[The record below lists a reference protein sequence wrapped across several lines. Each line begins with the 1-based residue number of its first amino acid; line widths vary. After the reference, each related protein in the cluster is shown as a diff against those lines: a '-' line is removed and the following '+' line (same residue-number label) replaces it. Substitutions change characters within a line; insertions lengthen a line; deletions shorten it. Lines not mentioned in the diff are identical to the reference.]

1 MAPGENR
8 KKNENLFETTLCFFS
23 LPIVIAAVFLI
34 YVFLVRKNIDIR
46 IPEIINFNNNEINIK
61 KLYFLN
67 YDSHEAVQFLK
78 FYDFLVSLIVIFA
91 IPYFL
96 IVSSVM
102 FGTTPR
108 IIKSYLLIG
117 RPRFSYLVKLIIGTL
132 MVSFSFFHTGVYFL
146 HYLMGFESN
155 LIRAGHIES
164 FIFIRI
170 LVCSFCL
177 TFTFI
182 GLIVLYKYL
191 LLKYRLSSKRQAK
204 VV

>member
-1 MAPGENR
+1 MAPGKNR

-34 YVFLVRKNIDIR
+34 YVFLVRKNVDIR

-78 FYDFLVSLIVIFA
+78 FYDFLVALIVIFA

-117 RPRFSYLVKLIIGTL
+117 RSKYGNLVKLILATVL
-132 MVSFSFFHTGVYFL
+132 FFFGFLFIGVYFL
-146 HYLMGFESN
+146 NYLMIFEVN
-155 LIRAGHIES
+155 FLRTGQIES
-164 FIFIRI
+164 IIIFRI
-170 LVCSFCL
+170 LMCSLYLLGIFVC
-177 TFTFI
+177 FI
-182 GLIVLYKYL
+182 VFYKYI
-191 LLKYRLSSKRQAK
+191 LLKHRLKSKKNAK

>member
-1 MAPGENR
+1 MAPGKSR
-8 KKNENLFETTLCFFS
+8 KKIENLLETTLCFFS
-23 LPIVIAAVFLI
+23 LPIVIATVFLI

-46 IPEIINFNNNEINIK
+46 IPEIINFNNNEVNIK

-117 RPRFSYLVKLIIGTL
+117 RSKYGNLIKLILATVLFFFGFLFIGI
-132 MVSFSFFHTGVYFL
+132 YFMQ
-146 HYLMGFESN
+146 YLMGFELN
-155 LIRAGHIES
+155 FIRSGQIEL

-170 LVCSFCL
+170 LMCSFYLLGIFVC
-177 TFTFI
+177 FI
-182 GLIVLYKYL
+182 FFYKYIL
-191 LLKYRLSSKRQAK
+191 IRYRLYWRKNAK
-204 VV
+204 IV